1 MLPVIIT
8 ELTLRYIK
16 RIAGGISQWDQIVD
30 YKELGKRIKG
40 ARLAAG
46 LTQEQLAERISL
58 SSGHCAHVE
67 RGTTKVSLSA
77 LVDIAN
83 ALNTTPD
90 KLLIDNTYQATPL
103 LLDEAQAVFED
114 CTSDEIYVILQAAA
128 AIKKSLRIRKLRR
141 MD

>member
-1 MLPVIIT
+1 M
-8 ELTLRYIK
+8 
-16 RIAGGISQWDQIVD
+16 D
-30 YKELGKRIKG
+30 YKELGKRIKT

-46 LTQEQLAERISL
+46 LTQEQLAERINL

-77 LVDIAN
+77 LVSIAN

-90 KLLIDNTYQATPL
+90 KLLIDNNYQATPHL
-103 LLDEAQAVFED
+103 LEEAQALLED
-114 CTSDEIYVILQAAA
+114 CTPDEMYVILQVAA
-128 AIKKSLRIRKLRR
+128 AIKKSIRVRKLKR

>member
-1 MLPVIIT
+1 M
-8 ELTLRYIK
+8 
-16 RIAGGISQWDQIVD
+16 D
-30 YKELGKRIKG
+30 YKELGKRIKV

-46 LTQEQLAERISL
+46 MTQEQLAERINL

-77 LVDIAN
+77 LVSIAN

-90 KLLIDNTYQATPL
+90 KLLIDNNYQAKPHL
-103 LLDEAQAVFED
+103 LVEAQTLFED
-114 CTSDEIYVILQAAA
+114 CDPDETYIILQAAV
-128 AIKKSLRIRKLRR
+128 AIKKSIRVRKLKR